1 MPEPNPGSARCRG
14 FFMAVGIR
22 FQSEPRDGA
31 RLQKLPHFRMTIR
44 DILQNEWRH
53 LVAIQP
59 SERPWQLPFV
69 AALTSG
75 LPLAVGAWFGHMD
88 YGLISSL
95 GGLVFLYTPNTALP
109 QRMAVL
115 MMCGFGMSAGFALA
129 QIGSFH
135 RFSTIAVL
143 TALALLVSLVTR
155 FYRLQPPGA
164 LFFIMAA
171 AIGAYMPHNVEA
183 IPLRVGLLFMGS
195 LLAVMLAFFY
205 SLYMVRRIRPLPA
218 QPLAPFD
225 FQYVVYDSVWT
236 AAFTGLSLV
245 VAHALEMPSPYWVP
259 VSCVVIMQNMS
270 MRALWNKQVH
280 RILGT
285 FAGMVLAWGL
295 LRLEPGPCEV
305 CLLIMLLTFATEF
318 LVVRHYG
325 MAVIFITPMTIL
337 LAEAGSGMNLPV
349 ADIIQA
355 RVQDIVLGSVIGLIG
370 GVFLHEARLRAW
382 LSLRLFGVPFDPPAR
397 GK

>member
-1 MPEPNPGSARCRG
+1 
-14 FFMAVGIR
+14 MAVGIR

-171 AIGAYMPHNVEA
+171 AIGAYTPGDVMQ
-183 IPLRVGLLFMGS
+183 IPLKVGLLAMGS
-195 LLAVMLAFFY
+195 LLACLIAFFY
-205 SLYMVRRIRPLPA
+205 SLFILSRRAPRPVEPLPPA
-218 QPLAPFD
+218 SFD
-225 FQYVVYDSVWT
+225 FVIFDSLVIGL
-236 AAFTGLSLV
+236 AVGLSL
-245 VAHALEMPSPYWVP
+245 ATAQLLQLENAYWVP
-259 VSCVVIMQNMS
+259 VSCLAVIQGMS
-270 MRALWNKQVH
+270 LRAVWEKQVH
-280 RILGT
+280 RLLGT
-285 FAGMVLAWGL
+285 AIGLGVSWLLLSLPLGPLGIAVIITTLAFII
-295 LRLEPGPCEV
+295 E
-305 CLLIMLLTFATEF
+305 TA
-318 LVVRHYG
+318 VVRHYG
-325 MAVIFITPMTIL
+325 FAAIFITPLTLL
-337 LAEAGSGMNLPV
+337 LAEAGKVRLIDPGVLME
-349 ADIIQA
+349 A
-355 RVQDIVLGSVIGLIG
+355 RFIDTLLGCALGLAG
-370 GVFLHEARLRAW
+370 GVCLHAPRIREALSRPLKRLCNA
-382 LSLRLFGVPFDPPAR
+382 GPA
-397 GK
+397 